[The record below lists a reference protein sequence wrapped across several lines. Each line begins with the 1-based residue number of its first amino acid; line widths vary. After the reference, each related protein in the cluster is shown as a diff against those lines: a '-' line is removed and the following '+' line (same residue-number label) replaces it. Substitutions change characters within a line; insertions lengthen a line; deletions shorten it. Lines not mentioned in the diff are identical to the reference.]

1 MSQRMKGRLQSGSE
15 DSRHILLK
23 LHMGMVGILM
33 SNMYAEDSVEKCLT
47 CYARSKY
54 DIKEI

>member
-1 MSQRMKGRLQSGSE
+1 MKGRLQSGSE